1 MENLPPPSEAPVRR
15 FGYRSLDHWTT
26 DHNLYEEGR
35 IVKKILASSPKEKKD
50 TILAYMRKG
59 HTANQAV
66 ADLGIS
72 RQNIAYYRRS
82 DPKFKEEYDRLQLMK
97 KGGEAA
103 EEVRKNIPDFPEFC
117 EKYLGMKLFPHQLQW
132 YDLLEGREPRDL
144 HPNQIYRQGDPGM
157 LIVNTPPEHC
167 ATVDTPIFTREG
179 WKTVGEVQAGDHLPH
194 RNGGW
199 YEVLET
205 WMPDSEVEVYEV
217 EYGDGQTVRTDAGH
231 KWIVQRSAAHAE
243 RLMTT
248 EEIMN
253 DLRSPGGQLKWRI
266 KQAAPIQGA
275 EVELPIDPY
284 ILGYWLGDGETGGSR
299 FACEAKDLENLESAL
314 SDAGYPISSRTDR
327 DTYLLLYPK
336 GLRTDLRKL
345 GVMDEKRI
353 PVEYELAS
361 IEQRMELL
369 RGLLDS
375 DGTISAKDGR
385 VKFAQDARRAA
396 LNTQV
401 YRLIASLGFQPRMKA
416 YQGVTE
422 ISFKPDSEPVFR
434 LARKAERQFT
444 RAKNRRTDFLTIK
457 DVRPAGKEKVKCLTV
472 LSDDNTYLLGDN
484 LVSTHNAKS
493 TTITVAY
500 STWRIC
506 QDPNIRIII
515 VSQTQ
520 EMAKRFLRAI
530 KDRLA
535 GANPAYKKLQADFA
549 PQGGFDANSAS
560 WTADSIYVN
569 AEARD
574 SGEATP
580 TAQALGIN
588 GQIYGN
594 RADLIIFDDTVTGK
608 NAHEAPKQIDWI
620 QREVINRL
628 TYPGG
633 TLLLVGTRL
642 APVELY
648 SEIQKPEWYGQ
659 DEVSPWTY
667 LTQPAVL
674 EFAEDPDDWVVLA
687 PWSNR
692 PPVSLGARKLVEANE
707 DGLYPWHSGKSL
719 ARRRATSSPQNWA
732 MVYQQEQVSP
742 DAIFNPKDVLACVD
756 KMRAAGPMSRGAPGH
771 RQHGMDGLHVIA
783 GFDPAL
789 TGNSAAVVIGVD
801 RQTGMRWV
809 LDVWTKG
816 QLKPEDLFDKIKELT
831 TKYGVNEW
839 VIEKN
844 AMNLMVSRNA
854 DLRAFLATRGCLI
867 REAFTNANKWDA
879 DFGVASMSSLFEG
892 AEKGRNLIRLPSRSQ
907 NEGIKMFIEQLTT
920 WEPMPPGVK
929 TKKKTD
935 CVMALWFAEQR
946 IRDVVNNLE
955 GTFHVENIY
964 LSERDKAKQVTIDLD
979 MAAGA
984 MTAGGERLMEW

>member
-1 MENLPPPSEAPVRR
+1 M
-15 FGYRSLDHWTT
+15 
-26 DHNLYEEGR
+26 
-35 IVKKILASSPKEKKD
+35 KKILTSSPKEKKD

-66 ADLGIS
+66 ADLGIT
-72 RQNIAYYRRS
+72 RQNIAYYRKS
-82 DPKFKEEYDRLQLMK
+82 DAKFKQEYDRLQLMK

-103 EEVRKNIPDFPEFC
+103 AEVRKNIPDFPEFC
-117 EKYLGMKLFPHQLQW
+117 ENYLGMKLFPHQLQW

-144 HPNQIYRQGDPGM
+144 HPNQVYRRGDPGM
-157 LIVNTPPEHC
+157 LIVNTPPEH
-167 ATVDTPIFTREG
+167 
-179 WKTVGEVQAGDHLPH
+179 
-194 RNGGW
+194 
-199 YEVLET
+199 
-205 WMPDSEVEVYEV
+205 
-217 EYGDGQTVRTDAGH
+217 
-231 KWIVQRSAAHAE
+231 
-243 RLMTT
+243 
-248 EEIMN
+248 
-253 DLRSPGGQLKWRI
+253 
-266 KQAAPIQGA
+266 
-275 EVELPIDPY
+275 
-284 ILGYWLGDGETGGSR
+284 
-299 FACEAKDLENLESAL
+299 
-314 SDAGYPISSRTDR
+314 
-327 DTYLLLYPK
+327 
-336 GLRTDLRKL
+336 
-345 GVMDEKRI
+345 
-353 PVEYELAS
+353 
-361 IEQRMELL
+361 
-369 RGLLDS
+369 
-375 DGTISAKDGR
+375 
-385 VKFAQDARRAA
+385 
-396 LNTQV
+396 
-401 YRLIASLGFQPRMKA
+401 
-416 YQGVTE
+416 
-422 ISFKPDSEPVFR
+422 
-434 LARKAERQFT
+434 
-444 RAKNRRTDFLTIK
+444 
-457 DVRPAGKEKVKCLTV
+457 
-472 LSDDNTYLLGDN
+472 
-484 LVSTHNAKS
+484 AKS

-674 EFAEDPDDWVVLA
+674 EFAEDPDDWIVLA

-771 RQHGMDGLHVIA
+771 RQYGMDGLHVIA

-879 DFGVASMSSLFEG
+879 DFGVASMASLFEG
-892 AEKGRNLIRLPSRSQ
+892 AEKDRNLIRLPSRSQ
-907 NEGIKMFIEQLTT
+907 NEGVKMFIEQLTT

-946 IRDVVNNLE
+946 IRDVVNQLE
-955 GTFHVENIY
+955 GTFHVDNIY